1 MALGITLFVT
11 RTVFHVIYRSVGGLA
26 SVCWKSIYLFTLLSL
41 ATLPLLRFDTVL
53 RPFCLTPGLANISLC
68 SSLHSLDNQGRPLWA
83 DFPRLMN
90 AQSLTFEQLL
100 DNSVGGSGLSLDIK
114 KAEMAMSDLVVLVKY
129 SKLSSKDVLGEV
141 LSTFAQDARRT
152 GRGLQT
158 LGSKVGGAV
167 DLILSVNEYALA
179 KLGSIASS
187 PSFISHALVPFQSGS
202 SLEKHFL
209 LSFAESMNTLSTI
222 IQCLVLL
229 AEVELSN
236 LDRLEEHLSLIHEIV
251 SREDSTIAHAKN
263 ELLGEIWTWLGG
275 NQHELNGH
283 NAHLELLRGISG
295 FRKQAL
301 AHVVSA
307 LQILR
312 ALSDDMQDMRERMV
326 MPELVG
332 SQIPLEVQIS
342 SIQHGLQRLRDSKVL
357 AKEREDG
364 AIRKVT
370 SPEVWETLRA

>member
-1 MALGITLFVT
+1 MPSYTLLPLSGLIATTPTTVVIPIMIIVTIMAL
-11 RTVFHVIYRSVGGLA
+11 A
-26 SVCWKSIYLFTLLSL
+26 
-41 ATLPLLRFDTVL
+41 LPVLPTFDTIL
-53 RPFCLTPGLANISLC
+53 RPLCHTPGIASLDLC
-68 SSLHSLDNQGRPLWA
+68 SGAHSFNHQGRPLWA

-90 AQSLTFEQLL
+90 AQTSTFEQLL
-100 DNSVGGSGLSLDIK
+100 DHSVGGSGLSLDIK
-114 KAEMAMSDLVVLVKY
+114 KAEMAMSDLVILVKY
-129 SKLSSKDVLGEV
+129 SKLSSKDVLGEA
-141 LSTFAQDARRT
+141 LSTFAHDARRT

-167 DLILSVNEYALA
+167 DLILSVNEYTMARLE
-179 KLGSIASS
+179 STSPS
-187 PSFISHALVPFQSGS
+187 PSFISHALVPFSTAPS
-202 SLEKHFL
+202 FEKMFL
-209 LSFAESMNTLSTI
+209 LSFADSMNTLSTI
-222 IQCLVLL
+222 IQRLVLL

-236 LDRLEEHLSLIHEIV
+236 LDKLEEHLSLIHEIV
-251 SREDSTIAHAKN
+251 SREDSLIVNARS

-283 NAHLELLRGISG
+283 NAHLELLRGIGG

-312 ALSDDMQDMRERMV
+312 ALSEDMEDMRERMM

-342 SIQHGLQRLRDSKVL
+342 SVQHGLNRLKDSKAL
-357 AKEREDG
+357 AKEREDK

-370 SPEVWETLRA
+370 SLEG